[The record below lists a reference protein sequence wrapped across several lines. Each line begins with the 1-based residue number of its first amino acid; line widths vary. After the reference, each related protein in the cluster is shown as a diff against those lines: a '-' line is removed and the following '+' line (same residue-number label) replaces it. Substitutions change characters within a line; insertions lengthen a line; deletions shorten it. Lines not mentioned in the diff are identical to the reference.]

1 MYPLEKH
8 IFHYGRWKKFYCYE
22 LSVADF
28 YLYVKD
34 PAGCIKYKVEQL
46 NKQIPQLTDRQ
57 YRRFVSILVWS
68 EWTKVENL
76 KKKVDDEKAKQFLR
90 DFHLYICWTANAV
103 NVDVM
108 NLPLEMFW
116 KIVQDIETI
125 VWKVKYDA
133 LRHSGLPDKAT
144 LNEIFW

>member
-8 IFHYGRWKKFYCYE
+8 TFHYGKWKKFYCCE

-28 YLYVKD
+28 YLYIKD

-46 NKQIPQLTDRQ
+46 NKQFPQLTDRQ

-68 EWTKVENL
+68 EGAKLENIKSSTVE
-76 KKKVDDEKAKQFLR
+76 KSKQFLK
-90 DFHLYICWTANAV
+90 DFHLYVCWTANAV
-103 NVDVM
+103 NIDVM

-116 KIVQDIETI
+116 KILKDIETI
-125 VWKVKYDA
+125 VGKVKYDA
-133 LRHSGLPDKAT
+133 LRHSGLPDKT
-144 LNEIFW
+144 KLNEIFW